1 MRSTQF
7 VGLTKVAE
15 DFVKDLEQL
24 ESDHS
29 TSGMFEEEIP
39 LRKWVLHPKI
49 KSWGREGECIREVV
63 QTVPWSSGPMIFT
76 CLEVDHGNGAKIEF
90 FEWINDPTCE
100 AEYDPEGGRMWV

>member
-76 CLEVDHGNGAKIEF
+76 CLEVDHGSMIQLAKQNMI
-90 FEWINDPTCE
+90 PK
-100 AEYDPEGGRMWV
+100 AGGCGYESNSRR